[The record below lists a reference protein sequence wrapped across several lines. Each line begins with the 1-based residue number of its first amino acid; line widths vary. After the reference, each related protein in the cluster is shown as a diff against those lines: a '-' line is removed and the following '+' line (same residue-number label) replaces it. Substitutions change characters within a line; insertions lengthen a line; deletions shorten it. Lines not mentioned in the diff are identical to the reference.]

1 MTGLHFFF
9 YLNSHYHMYQFVF
22 IFVFLFFWILLTGMF
37 SNEIALLEPD
47 STNYITGAQMQYGIA
62 SVSSAEISGFD
73 SKVFFK
79 FITLITW
86 PVKTINALH

>member
-1 MTGLHFFF
+1 MG
-9 YLNSHYHMYQFVF
+9 V
-22 IFVFLFFWILLTGMF
+22 F
-37 SNEIALLEPD
+37 SNEIAVLETD

-62 SVSSAEISGFD
+62 SVWSAEISGFD

-79 FITLITW
+79 FITLMTW

>member
-1 MTGLHFFF
+1 MTGLLFFLPKQSLPYVSVCF
-9 YLNSHYHMYQFVF
+9 YFCLF
-22 IFVFLFFWILLTGMF
+22 FFWILLTGMF

-62 SVSSAEISGFD
+62 SVWSAEISGFD

-79 FITLITW
+79 FITLMTW